1 MRMLHWVRLTAVA
14 AALVLTA
21 AACGSDSGS
30 GSGSG
35 SGGQTEIAF
44 SWWGDASRAKVTQ
57 DAVALFMKKHPN
69 IKVTTQY
76 APFGD
81 YFTKL
86 ATQVAGGNAP
96 DLFQIDRGYVNEY
109 AQRGALYDISKNSGD
124 LDLSKWD
131 SAFAKAG
138 DIDGKLVAVPFA
150 QNSQTIVIDKTLLD
164 QYGVPL
170 PSKDWTWDDLATWAK
185 QVYDKSGGKVHG
197 FADPGSTYPAFES
210 WLVQHG
216 KSLYTAQGDLAYT
229 AQDVADFW
237 NFCTQLRKSGAATTA
252 ELTATITGTPAD
264 EPLPK
269 GKAAAE
275 WDYDSLYTLYVAATK
290 NQLVMYPL
298 PQLNGNTGMLPKPAQ
313 LLSVFSGSK
322 HPKEAVQLMNYLLND
337 QEAATA
343 LGASRGLQP
352 NLDIRSS
359 MESTA
364 TNPAVKAVY
373 AYEAENKGKLSP
385 PAVTPPKGDSQVLTL
400 MQRLYQDVAFER
412 TTVQKGADD
421 FIAQTKQATGQ

>member
-1 MRMLHWVRLTAVA
+1 MRMLRWARVTAVA
-14 AALVLTA
+14 AALVLAT
-21 AACGSDSGS
+21 AACGSDSDSGS
-30 GSGSG
+30 GSG
-35 SGGQTEIAF
+35 GQVQLSF
-44 SWWGDASRAKVTQ
+44 SWWGDASRAKATQ
-57 DAVALFMKKHPN
+57 DAVDLFQKKFPN

-81 YFTKL
+81 FFTKL

-109 AQRGALYDISKNSGD
+109 AQRGALYDISKFSSE

-131 SAFAKAG
+131 QSFANSGK
-138 DIDGKLVAVPFA
+138 IDGKLVAVPFA

-164 QYGVPL
+164 KYGVPL
-170 PSKDWTWDDLATWAK
+170 PDKNWTWDDLAAWAK

-216 KSLYTAQGDLAYT
+216 KHLYDDQGKLGYT

-290 NQLVMYPL
+290 DELVMYPL
-298 PQLNGNTGMLPKPAQ
+298 PQVNGNTGMLPKPAQ
-313 LLSVFSGSK
+313 MLSVYSKSK
-322 HPKEAVQLMNYLLND
+322 HPKEAVQLMNFLLND
-337 QEAATA
+337 PEAAKA

-352 NLDIRSS
+352 NLDIRADMASS
-359 MESTA
+359 A
-364 TNPAVKAVY
+364 TDPAVKAVY
-373 AYEAENKGKLSP
+373 AYEAENKDKLN
-385 PAVTPPKGDSQVLTL
+385 PASVTPPKGDSQVLTL
-400 MQRLYQDVAFER
+400 MQRMYQEVAFER
-412 TTVQKGADD
+412 QSVQKAAES
-421 FIAQTKQATGQ
+421 FYSQVQQTIGG